1 MMYFQKKHLNKF
13 QLKSLWSVIF
23 MLFVANI
30 NISCEQK
37 ELCYAHNHTSMIK
50 VNFDWR
56 NAPEA
61 NPSSMLFYLFP
72 TEEASTIKR
81 EFIGKDGGISQA
93 LAGISYIA
101 LGFNSDIKN
110 TTLKVCE
117 EQASIEAISKTSA
130 NIDKIGI
137 SSSALPRAEE
147 SKSQRMSKEADK
159 LWSATS
165 EDNIYIPKEEYDK
178 DITYNITLFP
188 QQRYCTYRI
197 KILNIENTDKIS
209 PSVAASLSGLAGGV
223 NLTTGKKLEE
233 DVTIPFS
240 INIKDSSI
248 EGSFLCYGNSINQSE
263 TNKLVIYTIMKDGTK
278 WYYVYDVTKQIQDA
292 PDPYNVEIILN
303 NLPVPN
309 KMEGDSGLYPSVND
323 WNIIEIP
330 LGM

>member
-1 MMYFQKKHLNKF
+1 
-13 QLKSLWSVIF
+13 
-23 MLFVANI
+23 MLFIVNV

-37 ELCYAHNHTSMIK
+37 ELCYAHNHTSTIR

-81 EFIGKDGGISQA
+81 EFIGKDGGFTQA
-93 LAGISYIA
+93 LAGISYVA

-110 TTLKVCE
+110 TNFRVSE
-117 EQASIEAISKTSA
+117 EQASVEAISKTAA
-130 NIDKIGI
+130 NIEKIGI
-137 SSSALPRAEE
+137 SSSSLPRAEE

-159 LWSATS
+159 LWSASS

-178 DITYNITLFP
+178 EITYNITLFP

-223 NLTTGKKLEE
+223 NLTTGEKIEE

-248 EGSFLCYGNSINQSE
+248 EGTFLCYGNSINKRES
-263 TNKLVIYTIMKDGTK
+263 NKLVIYTIMKDGTK

-292 PDPYNVEIILN
+292 PDPYNVQIILN

-330 LGM
+330 VGM